1 MGVRPSHPSARSAVA
16 LRRAILLVALPGV
29 AVPWIVGCDIH
40 DETVQTLAASRPWR
54 ATSDTTGRRDTLG
67 SEPAVGTR
75 IEYVEG
81 YEAGR
86 RRATNGGLPMLLL
99 FRASWCRWSGELAK
113 GPLADRDLVT
123 LSRRFVCVTID
134 ADRDIATCATFGVSG
149 FPTVILVDQ
158 EGHARFRATGSL
170 TPDRLTV
177 AMHDVLGDSS
187 RSQRVAS
194 GQAEDT
200 RR

>member
-1 MGVRPSHPSARSAVA
+1 MAVWLFRPSARYPVP
-16 LRRAILLVALPGV
+16 RAILLVA
-29 AVPWIVGCDIH
+29 VPWVAIPWIAGCDIH
-40 DETVQTLAASRPWR
+40 DETVQTLAPSRSWR
-54 ATSDTTGRRDTLG
+54 ATSETTGRSDGLG
-67 SEPAVGTR
+67 TEPAVGTR

-86 RRATNGGLPMLLL
+86 RRANAGGRPMLLV

-113 GPLADRDLVT
+113 GPLANGDLVA

-134 ADRDIATCATFGVSG
+134 ADRDTATCATFGVSG
-149 FPTVILVDQ
+149 FPTVLLVDQ
-158 EGHARFRATGSL
+158 EGHERFRATGSL

-177 AMHDVLGDSS
+177 AMLDILGDSA
-187 RSQRVAS
+187 RPQRVATDS
-194 GQAEDT
+194 LEAT